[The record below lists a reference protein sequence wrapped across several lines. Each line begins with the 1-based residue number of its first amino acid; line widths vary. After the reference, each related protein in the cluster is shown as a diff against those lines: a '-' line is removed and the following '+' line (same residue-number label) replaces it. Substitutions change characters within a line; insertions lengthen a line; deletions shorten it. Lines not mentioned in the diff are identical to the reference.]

1 MRVAISWLREWA
13 ALPDV
18 PTREVAARLI
28 AAGLNVES
36 VAEVGR
42 DIRGVTIGEVLAIE
56 ELTGFKKPIRYCQ
69 VATGEAEPRGI
80 ICGAANFAVGD
91 RVPVALPGAV
101 LTGGFEITQR
111 KAYGH
116 VSDGMICSA
125 AELGL
130 WDDHSGIIVLE
141 DTAPVRADFAAYAG
155 LRDDVLDVEVTPD
168 RAYCLSIRG
177 MAREAATA
185 FDVEFTDPAAAGLT
199 ALPTGWQ
206 AEGGVHPARIDDPT
220 ACDRFVLRE
229 VTGLAPAS
237 VTPIRI
243 RTRLARAGM
252 RPVSLAVDI
261 TNYVMLELG
270 QPLHAFDKT
279 KLTGPVVVRR
289 ARPGEKLETLDHVV
303 RTLYPED
310 IVIADSSGP
319 ISMAGTMGGLNTEID
334 ETSAE
339 LVIEAAHFS
348 AVGTARMSR
357 RHRLSSEASYRFE
370 RGVDRELPLR
380 ASAKAAALLAQLG
393 GATVLPGCT
402 HAQVPV
408 EPVVITTA
416 ASHPDRVAGMT
427 YGRAVVERRLRQIG
441 CDVRPAGESAGR
453 SPGDSAGRSSGGPA
467 GDQDGRSSGGPA
479 GDSAARSSGGP
490 AGDSAAR
497 SSGGPAGD
505 SAGRSPGGPAGDSA
519 GRSPVGP
526 DDRQRT
532 GNIEVFPPSWRPD
545 LTSPNDLAEEVIR
558 LEGYEQIPARLP
570 RAPAGRGLT
579 QAQRTRRTVS
589 RAFGG
594 CGYVEVLSFPFIS
607 SADFDALQLP
617 ADDPRRR
624 AVRLANPLSDDEPL
638 MRTTLL
644 PGLFRTLVRNLGRG
658 FGDLALYEMGSVCLP
673 RRGAPRRARRL
684 PVDRGPTADELAA
697 VNAALPEQ
705 PLHGA
710 VVLAGNR
717 EPAGWWGPG
726 RPAAWADA
734 VQAARDIAAAAN
746 VGFTERAAQQ
756 LPWHPGRCAQL
767 LLLTGAATGDGELR
781 HAGFAGELHPRVV
794 AAFGLPPRTC
804 AMEMDLSLLES
815 AVRGPVQAPKLSTYP
830 VATQDVA
837 LVVPGPVPAAEVE
850 DALRSGIASNGS
862 ADLLEAIKLFDVYTG
877 PQVGE
882 GNKSLAYTL
891 RLRAP
896 DHTLT
901 AGEVSAVR
909 DAAVAEA
916 TQRVGAVLRGT

>member
-13 ALPDV
+13 SLPDV
-18 PTREVAARLI
+18 PTREAAARLI

-69 VATGEAEPRGI
+69 VATGEAEPHGI

-185 FDVEFTDPAAAGLT
+185 FGVEFTDPADAGLT
-199 ALPTGWQ
+199 AFPTGWQ

-237 VTPIRI
+237 VTPIRM

-252 RPVSLAVDI
+252 RPVSLAVDV
-261 TNYVMLELG
+261 TNYLMLELG

-303 RTLYPED
+303 RTLHPED

-334 ETSAE
+334 ETSTE

-408 EPVVITTA
+408 EPVVITMA

-441 CDVRPAGESAGR
+441 CDVRPAGEPAGR
-453 SPGDSAGRSSGGPA
+453 SPGDSAGRPPGGPA
-467 GDQDGRSSGGPA
+467 GDQGGDP
-479 GDSAARSSGGP
+479 
-490 AGDSAAR
+490 
-497 SSGGPAGD
+497 
-505 SAGRSPGGPAGDSA
+505 PGGPAGDQ
-519 GRSPVGP
+519 GGGPPGGPVGH
-526 DDRQRT
+526 RNRT
-532 GNIEVFPPSWRPD
+532 GDIEVFPPSWRPD

-558 LEGYEQIPARLP
+558 LEGYEQIPPRLQ

-617 ADDPRRR
+617 AGDPRRR

-673 RRGAPRRARRL
+673 RQGAPRRAPRL

-726 RPAAWADA
+726 
-734 VQAARDIAAAAN
+734 
-746 VGFTERAAQQ
+746 
-756 LPWHPGRCAQL
+756 GRQ
-767 LLLTGAATGDGELR
+767 
-781 HAGFAGELHPRVV
+781 
-794 AAFGLPPRTC
+794 
-804 AMEMDLSLLES
+804 
-815 AVRGPVQAPKLSTYP
+815 RG
-830 VATQDVA
+830 
-837 LVVPGPVPAAEVE
+837 
-850 DALRSGIASNGS
+850 
-862 ADLLEAIKLFDVYTG
+862 
-877 PQVGE
+877 
-882 GNKSLAYTL
+882 
-891 RLRAP
+891 
-896 DHTLT
+896 
-901 AGEVSAVR
+901 
-909 DAAVAEA
+909 
-916 TQRVGAVLRGT
+916 